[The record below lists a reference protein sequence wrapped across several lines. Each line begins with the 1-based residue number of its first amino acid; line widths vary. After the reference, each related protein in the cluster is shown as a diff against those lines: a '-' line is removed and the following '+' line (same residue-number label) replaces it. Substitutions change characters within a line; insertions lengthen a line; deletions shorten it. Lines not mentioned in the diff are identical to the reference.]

1 MINNLLIAGFG
12 GQGVMTIGKMIG
24 ECAFAQGLNVT
35 FLPSYGPEQARRHRQ
50 LARSSSPT
58 RPWARRWRRSSTS
71 SACSTSL
78 RWTNS
83 CPASKKVAR

>member
-35 FLPSYGPEQARRHRQ
+35 FLPSYGPEQRGGTANCTVVVSD
-50 LARSSSPT
+50 A
-58 RPWARRWRRSSTS
+58 PWARRWRRSSTS